1 MDIGR
6 MSMSMNQGML
16 ASAVQLSLMKMQMN
30 TGEEI
35 AAGMTD
41 MLNNMAVDPSKG
53 VNLDSKA

>member
-6 MSMSMNQGML
+6 MSMSMSQGAL

-30 TGEEI
+30 TGEEM

-41 MLNNMAVDPSKG
+41 MLNNMAVDTTKG
-53 VNLDSKA
+53 VNLDVKA